1 MKTVSL
7 SGSLRGNVGK
17 KDAKKARKEGKVPCV
32 LYGGKDQVHFMME
45 EKAFKP
51 ILFTPDTF
59 IIELDLEGKKHN
71 VILQDVQYHPV
82 TDLVLHADFL
92 EVIPDKPI
100 KVSIP
105 VKVIGTSKGVL
116 KGGKLTRKFRKL
128 LVKGLV
134 ENIPDQ
140 IEVNITKLDIGDSIK
155 ISDLKLENI
164 EFLDPKNA
172 MVITVRTARVILTE
186 EEEEEEAA
194 EAAAE
199 AAEGEAPG
207 TEGEAAEKKE

>member
-45 EKAFKP
+45 EKAFKS

-59 IIELDLEGKKHN
+59 MIELDLDGKKYN
-71 VILQDVQYHPV
+71 VILQDIQYHPV

-92 EVIPDKPI
+92 EIIPDKPI
-100 KVSIP
+100 KVPIP
-105 VKVIGTSKGVL
+105 VQVNGTSKGVL
-116 KGGKLTRKFRKL
+116 KGGKLTKKFRKL
-128 LVKGLV
+128 LVKGLA
-134 ENIPDQ
+134 ENIPDK
-140 IEVNITKLDIGDSIK
+140 IDVDITKLDIGDSIK

-194 EAAAE
+194 EGE
-199 AAEGEAPG
+199 EGEAPE
-207 TEGEAAEKKE
+207 TEGEAAEAKE

>member
-1 MKTVSL
+1 MKTVSM

-51 ILFTPDTF
+51 ILFTSDAF
-59 IIELDLEGKKHN
+59 LIELDLEGKKYN

-82 TDLVLHADFL
+82 TDSILHADFL
-92 EVIPDKPI
+92 EVIPGKPV
-100 KVSIP
+100 KASIP
-105 VKVIGTSKGVL
+105 VKITGTSKGVL
-116 KGGKLTRKFRKL
+116 KGGKLTKKFRKI

-134 ENIPDQ
+134 EDIPEQ
-140 IEVNITKLDIGDSIK
+140 IVVDITKLDIGDSIK
-155 ISDLKLENI
+155 ISDLRIDKI
-164 EFLDPKNA
+164 ELLDPKNA
-172 MVITVRTARVILTE
+172 MVITVRTARVILAE

-194 EAAAE
+194 EGE
-199 AAEGEAPG
+199 EGETSEAEGEASE
-207 TEGEAAEKKE
+207 TKE

>member
-1 MKTVSL
+1 M

-32 LYGGKDQVHFMME
+32 VYGGKDQVHFMME
-45 EKAFKP
+45 EKAFKS

-59 IIELDLEGKKHN
+59 IIELDLEGKKYN

-92 EVIPDKPI
+92 EVIPEKPIRVSIPI
-100 KVSIP
+100 KVN
-105 VKVIGTSKGVL
+105 GTSKGVL
-116 KGGKLTRKFRKL
+116 KGGKLTKKFRKL

-134 ENIPDQ
+134 ENIPDK
-140 IEVNITKLDIGDSIK
+140 IDVDITKLDIGDSIK
-155 ISDLKLENI
+155 VSDLKLENI

-194 EAAAE
+194 EGE
-199 AAEGEAPG
+199 EGEAPE
-207 TEGEAAEKKE
+207 TEGEAAETKE

>member
-1 MKTVSL
+1 MKTVSM

-32 LYGGKDQVHFMME
+32 VYGGKDQVHFMME
-45 EKAFKP
+45 EKAFKS

-59 IIELDLEGKKHN
+59 IIELDLEGKKYN

-92 EVIPDKPI
+92 EVIPDKTI
-100 KVSIP
+100 RVSIP

-116 KGGKLTRKFRKL
+116 KGGKLTKKFRKL

-134 ENIPDQ
+134 ENIPDK
-140 IEVNITKLDIGDSIK
+140 IDVDITKLDIGDSIK
-155 ISDLKLENI
+155 VSDLKLADI

-194 EAAAE
+194 EGEDGEAPETESE
-199 AAEGEAPG
+199 AAE
-207 TEGEAAEKKE
+207 TKE